1 MKHCMLVK
9 NTDPNEEY
17 RSKTVNL
24 GSKSIHTDAKNKI
37 SNSFLGYQMN
47 NRLGLLAETQKNY
60 KY

>member
-1 MKHCMLVK
+1 MLVK

-37 SNSFLGYQMN
+37 SNSFHGYQMN